1 MQHIINIFKK
11 SFLLI
16 IIIHLLVIKSL
27 FAQDFKTIKAY
38 EDSIV
43 SYSNLI
49 IQERDDDKK
58 LELNKALS
66 VFVEKAIR
74 QESSIDYAF
83 KKLNFVSVLTSDN
96 KKFRVISWT
105 LKMHN
110 EQWKYFGFTQSL
122 VKSTKSYKY
131 SKLKDQTS
139 KLRRPD
145 SKTLNAKKWLGAY
158 YYKIIETRNGSKY
171 YYTLLGWKG
180 YDRAKSMKVIEI
192 ATIRSNGDV
201 IFGYPLFNIRA
212 YKYFKNKRPR
222 RLVFTFSG
230 QVKMFLDYDI
240 QSIHI
245 QKKSKKKRSYKKTKG
260 FSPQSSDASQKVK
273 VKTITKLMIV
283 MDRLEPTNL
292 QMEGFYE
299 FYFPETNVV
308 DALLFKDGKWNYYP
322 DVDARNKAT
331 EQKNIKPKKEINYNL
346 Y

>member
-1 MQHIINIFKK
+1 M
-11 SFLLI
+11 
-16 IIIHLLVIKSL
+16 
-27 FAQDFKTIKAY
+27 
-38 EDSIV
+38 
-43 SYSNLI
+43 
-49 IQERDDDKK
+49 RDG
-58 LELNKALS
+58 
-66 VFVEKAIR
+66 
-74 QESSIDYAF
+74 
-83 KKLNFVSVLTSDN
+83 
-96 KKFRVISWT
+96 
-105 LKMHN
+105 H
-110 EQWKYFGFTQSL
+110 WKYFGFTQSM

-131 SKLKDQTS
+131 SKLNDQTP

-158 YYKIIETRNGSKY
+158 YYKIIETRNGGKY

-180 YDRAKSMKVIEI
+180 YDRAKSMKIIEI

-230 QVKMFLDYDI
+230 QVKMFLDYDV

-245 QKKSKKKRSYKKTKG
+245 QKKSKKKKSYKKTKG
-260 FSPQSSDASQKVK
+260 FSPQSKDASQKVK
-273 VKTITKLMIV
+273 VKTITKPMIV
-283 MDRLEPTNL
+283 MDRLEPSNP

-308 DALLFKDGKWNYYP
+308 DALLFDNGKWNYYP

-331 EQKNIKPKKEINYNL
+331 DKNITKPKKEINYNL